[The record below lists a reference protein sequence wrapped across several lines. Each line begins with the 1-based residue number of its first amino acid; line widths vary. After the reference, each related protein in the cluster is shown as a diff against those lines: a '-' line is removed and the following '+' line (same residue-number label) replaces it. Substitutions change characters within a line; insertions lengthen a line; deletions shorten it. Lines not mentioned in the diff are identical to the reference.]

1 MAPQFF
7 FRRLR
12 FLSVYI
18 TLCASLLVV
27 NVNAQGDDNNPPHKT
42 YAVIGAFTVENNAN
56 RLVEL
61 VKKYELQATVR
72 HNEHRGLYYVF
83 IDQSDSRSEIVIK
96 VKDLKKKYTQF
107 YDAWAYTGD
116 FQEKP
121 ESIVSTKSKN
131 DEKLATGTKKT
142 TGVAGAPYQ
151 DNKDTTQS
159 NTNGSLEGSVNTNT
173 QSEVKEKSFEKKE
186 NHYYLYFNTINSK
199 NLKEVKGKVNIID
212 PERAKQLKEAKSHE
226 LVELADPDNGTRRVK
241 VATDMFGFREVQ
253 YTLDL
258 DDPASLAE
266 NPAVEMIGD
275 SIVVNFDLKRFKKG
289 DVLVMYNVYF
299 FKDAAIMKPESIYE
313 LNSFLDMLKEN
324 ENLVVQIHGHTN
336 GNSHGKII
344 HLDLDDKNFFGING
358 NHKESNGSA
367 KKLSLY
373 RAYTIQHW
381 LMEQGIAQDRME
393 IKGWGG
399 KKMIYDKHSTQADK
413 NVRVEVEILEE

>member
-27 NVNAQGDDNNPPHKT
+27 TVYAQGDDNNPPHKT
-42 YAVIGAFTVENNAN
+42 YAVIGAFTVENNAD

-72 HNEHRGLYYVF
+72 HNEHRGLFYVY
-83 IDQSDSRSEIVIK
+83 IDQSDDREEIKQKVIN
-96 VKDLKKKYTQF
+96 LRKKYTQF

-116 FQEKP
+116 FQDRP
-121 ESIVSTKSKN
+121 ESVVSTKDMPDESLDASAKN
-131 DEKLATGTKKT
+131 T

-151 DNKDTTQS
+151 NEKVDIKDNSKNRNSDSQ
-159 NTNGSLEGSVNTNT
+159 NVAEPGA
-173 QSEVKEKSFEKKE
+173 SEKTFVKKE
-186 NHYYLYFNTINSK
+186 NHFYLYFNTINSK
-199 NLKEVKGKVNIID
+199 NLKEVKGNIKIID

-226 LVELADPDNGTRRVK
+226 LVELEDPDNGTRRVK
-241 VATDMFGFREVQ
+241 VATDMFGFREIQ

-258 DDPASLAE
+258 DDPTSLAE
-266 NPAVEMIGD
+266 NPAVDIVGD

-358 NHKESNGSA
+358 NHKETNGSA

-381 LMEQGIAQDRME
+381 LIEQGIAEDRME
-393 IKGWGG
+393 IRGWGG

>member
-7 FRRLR
+7 YRRLR

-61 VKKYELQATVR
+61 VKKYEFQATVR
-72 HNEHRGLYYVF
+72 HNEHRGLYYVY
-83 IDQSDSRSEIVIK
+83 IDQSDSRGDIVTK

-116 FQEKP
+116 FQDKP
-121 ESIVSTKSKN
+121 ESVATTKDKPDASLEASAKN
-131 DEKLATGTKKT
+131 T

-151 DNKDTTQS
+151 GEEVDLKENSENKNPDS
-159 NTNGSLEGSVNTNT
+159 KNKVEPDAD
-173 QSEVKEKSFEKKE
+173 EKTFVKKE

-199 NLKEVKGKVNIID
+199 NLKEVKGNINIID

-258 DDPASLAE
+258 DDPTSLAE

-381 LMEQGIAQDRME
+381 LIEQGIAEERME